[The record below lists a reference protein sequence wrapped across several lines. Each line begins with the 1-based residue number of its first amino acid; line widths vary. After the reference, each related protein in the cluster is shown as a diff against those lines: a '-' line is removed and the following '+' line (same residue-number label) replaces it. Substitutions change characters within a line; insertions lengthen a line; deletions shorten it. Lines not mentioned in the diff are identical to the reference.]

1 MCFLFSGFRFG
12 FRFGSGKNGT
22 HGKFRFGKL
31 QIQISMTSEFAT
43 CQIWIWDLF
52 LPQTKIILPFH
63 LFHLRLLW
71 TENVRQKM
79 FGRKCSTEN
88 VRQKMFDRQCL
99 TENAGQKM
107 FDRKCQTEY
116 FQQKVTKNFH
126 RNFLTANKKKSP
138 FSMALSLTLTTF
150 ENFENFLSHFLLT
163 CTLPA
168 EISPIGF
175 LI

>member
-79 FGRKCSTEN
+79 FGRKCLTDNVWQKMLDRKCSTEN
-88 VRQKMFDRQCL
+88 VRQNTFNRKLQKIF
-99 TENAGQKM
+99 TEI
-107 FDRKCQTEY
+107 FW
-116 FQQKVTKNFH
+116 QQIK
-126 RNFLTANKKKSP
+126 RNP
-138 FSMALSLTLTTF
+138 LSLWHCHWHSQLLKILKTF
-150 ENFENFLSHFLLT
+150 WAISCWRVLCLLRY
-163 CTLPA
+163 LQLVSLFR
-168 EISPIGF
+168 EIKRK
-175 LI
+175 

>member
-1 MCFLFSGFRFG
+1 
-12 FRFGSGKNGT
+12 
-22 HGKFRFGKL
+22 
-31 QIQISMTSEFAT
+31 
-43 CQIWIWDLF
+43 
-52 LPQTKIILPFH
+52 
-63 LFHLRLLW
+63 
-71 TENVRQKM
+71 M
-79 FGRKCSTEN
+79 FCRKCSTEN

-175 LI
+175 LIQGDKTQIIYNQGHKDEAQPRKRLIMICFNVLLSHVLFNRITQHNPLFEYFIRPKYRT